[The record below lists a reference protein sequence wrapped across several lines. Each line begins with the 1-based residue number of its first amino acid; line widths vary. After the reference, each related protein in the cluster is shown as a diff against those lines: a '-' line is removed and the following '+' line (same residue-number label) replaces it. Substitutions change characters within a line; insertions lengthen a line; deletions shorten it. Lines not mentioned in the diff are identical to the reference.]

1 MKHITKAMSHLAK
14 VSRGLDRSHPEF
26 KQQPVDSLAKP
37 LQKATKQ
44 VYKLE
49 KEHGALITDVA
60 ISRSMLIDVVQMIQ
74 TNYPQDTVI
83 NSLVEVI
90 NCLGGEEINND

>member
-1 MKHITKAMSHLAK
+1 MRYITKAMSHLAK
-14 VSRGLDRSHPEF
+14 VSRGLDRSYPEF

-37 LQKATKQ
+37 LQKAIKQ

-49 KEHGALITDVA
+49 KEYDALITDVA
-60 ISRSMLIDVVQMIQ
+60 ISRSILIDAVQMMQ
-74 TNYPQDTVI
+74 ENHPQDTVI

-90 NCLGGEEINND
+90 DCLGGEEVNND